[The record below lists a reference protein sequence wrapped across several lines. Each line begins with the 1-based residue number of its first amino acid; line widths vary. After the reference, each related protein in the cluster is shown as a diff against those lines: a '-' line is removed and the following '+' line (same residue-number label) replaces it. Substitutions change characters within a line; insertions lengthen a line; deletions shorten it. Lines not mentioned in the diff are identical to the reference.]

1 MAGLNL
7 KQYKVCFDR
16 SPVAFCVIRVTKNK
30 KGAYNDFIFE
40 YVNEALAELE
50 GLTIANMIGKH
61 FYHIFYNAS
70 VKWLQPYGKAAYE
83 NIPSNFVQ
91 FILEINKYL
100 HIQCY
105 KISEG
110 YAAVILVDVS
120 NNYRFMAEEL
130 KTLIALDVNT
140 TDMYQISISDDFYT
154 NTFSR
159 KRESVQET
167 LKNEETGKFTELIT
181 ALSNQLVFKGERQD
195 FIKVFSLENLNN
207 SLIYGNRNVFTQK
220 CFVNSK
226 GNQVWLQLMVRLRQN
241 PLTNKTEGVLRIK
254 DVTIPVVKSKTLQ
267 RLADDEYDY
276 LGIIDPSRGMLTLNF
291 VNSALPERLTSGIH
305 LEGKEMD
312 YEDERNF
319 VADSWIMPED
329 RADFLKKSALKKI
342 TAEVKKNGHYVFY
355 ERALRDGVIHHKC
368 FRYTYLDGNEQLILF
383 KQRDVTELFH

>member
-16 SPVAFCVIRVTKNK
+16 SPVAFCVIRFTKNK

-91 FILEINKYL
+91 FSPEINKYL

-105 KISEG
+105 QISEG

-181 ALSNQLVFKGERQD
+181 ALSNHLVFKGERQD

-220 CFVNSK
+220 CFANSK

-276 LGIIDPSRGMLTLNF
+276 LGIIDPSREMLTLNF

-368 FRYTYLDGNEQLILF
+368 FRYTYLDGNKQLILF

>member
-1 MAGLNL
+1 
-7 KQYKVCFDR
+7 
-16 SPVAFCVIRVTKNK
+16 
-30 KGAYNDFIFE
+30 
-40 YVNEALAELE
+40 
-50 GLTIANMIGKH
+50 
-61 FYHIFYNAS
+61 
-70 VKWLQPYGKAAYE
+70 
-83 NIPSNFVQ
+83 
-91 FILEINKYL
+91 
-100 HIQCY
+100 
-105 KISEG
+105 
-110 YAAVILVDVS
+110 
-120 NNYRFMAEEL
+120 MAEEL

-140 TDMYQISISDDFYT
+140 TDIYQISISDDFYT

-181 ALSNQLVFKGERQD
+181 ALSNHLVFKGERQD

-220 CFVNSK
+220 CFANSK

-276 LGIIDPSRGMLTLNF
+276 LGIIDPSREMLTLNF

-368 FRYTYLDGNEQLILF
+368 FRYTYLDGNKQLILF